1 MMTEAEPSTRRLDGQ
16 VAIVTGAGSGI
27 GRAEALS
34 LAKLGARI
42 VVNDIG
48 IHHADSAQWV
58 ANKIHS
64 LGGIAVANTD
74 TVATMEGG
82 RNIVQ
87 TALDH
92 FGRLDILINN
102 AGLGRRAPVTEMSE
116 EDWDL
121 TVAVNLKGCFTTVR
135 HAAPVFREQRSGVI
149 INTSSDAGLGI
160 HSLSNYAAAK
170 EGVIGFT
177 RAIAWELGRY
187 GVRCNAIRPRS
198 FVAAEKHAYFKA
210 FESRYGMPIVGNHP
224 FGQMIHP
231 AAEEVGAI
239 VAWLCTIDAPGL
251 NGRTLQVGG
260 GEAGL
265 WDEPKVG
272 PMLFNPEGWDVEG
285 LSEAGKDLF
294 AGLQDRR
301 SQLPEEAWAM
311 IAERPGKSAN

>member
-1 MMTEAEPSTRRLDGQ
+1 MAATAEGPRLDGQ

-27 GRAEALS
+27 GRAEALA
-34 LAKLGARI
+34 LAQRGARV

-58 ANKIHS
+58 ANKINS
-64 LGGIAVANTD
+64 LGGIAVANTES
-74 TVATMEGG
+74 VATMEGG

-87 TALDH
+87 TALDS
-92 FGRLDILINN
+92 FGRLDILVNN

-135 HAAPVFREQRSGVI
+135 HAAPIFRKQRRGII

-198 FVAAEKHAYFKA
+198 FIAAEKHDYFKL
-210 FESRYGMPIVGNHP
+210 FESRFGMPIVGNHP

-231 AAEEVGAI
+231 LATEVGAI
-239 VAWLCTIDAPGL
+239 VAWLCMIDAPGL

-260 GEAGL
+260 GEVGL

-272 PMLFNPEGWDVEG
+272 PVLFNPEGWDVESISRLG
-285 LSEAGKDLF
+285 HELF
-294 AGLQDRR
+294 TGLQDRR
-301 SQLPEEAWAM
+301 AQLPDEAWTM